1 MHVVLD
7 KFKLHLRRL
16 AALQCRT
23 RQPTRDIAKY
33 YVCNNDANFSIQ
45 GPIVGHNARQ

>member
-16 AALQCRT
+16 AALQCR
-23 RQPTRDIAKY
+23 QPRDISKY